1 MSPLKKKPKN
11 FNASQHYHQCN
22 YFAQR
27 RQNVFFVSK
36 NSSKSAA
43 YPPCFLLLFVF
54 MLSAAATGGCKDRVL
69 SGSGLRSVLAPSP
82 PQPNSKT
89 HHLWREGSK
98 PLRTAQVCD
107 DKIPNPNPAGDVTD
121 NFCVLQFLSSL
132 GLYWHQPG
140 ICQLLHQPDCPLHG
154 QQAI

>member
-1 MSPLKKKPKN
+1 METVYAVQKERKKKEHLPLRVCHQNVPFQFPNGREGQGHTMSQITLHSKVETAPKKKSPLKKNPKN

-89 HHLWREGSK
+89 HHL
-98 PLRTAQVCD
+98 
-107 DKIPNPNPAGDVTD
+107 
-121 NFCVLQFLSSL
+121 
-132 GLYWHQPG
+132 
-140 ICQLLHQPDCPLHG
+140 
-154 QQAI
+154 